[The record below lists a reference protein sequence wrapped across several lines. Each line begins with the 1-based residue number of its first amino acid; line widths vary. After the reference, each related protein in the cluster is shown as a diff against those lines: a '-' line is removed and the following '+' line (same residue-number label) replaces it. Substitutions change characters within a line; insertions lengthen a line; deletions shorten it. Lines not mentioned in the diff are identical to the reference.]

1 MKERMKKLTLLVFY
15 RDKAEITSALQ
26 ELGVIHLE
34 TVPVEESGVFERLE
48 NDLAEW
54 QRALH
59 MLDHYKDH
67 GTRQQGEPVPGN
79 PEDLREQILEYDD
92 ALQNIHHHLEG
103 LRKEENLLKPWGE
116 FSWEKIA
123 KLEAKGVYLEFCQ
136 SGKKEL
142 QQFEFGESVP
152 VVIFES
158 GGITHFVVISYGQ
171 KPELPFEHMPLP
183 HKSLSKIAGEKKEA
197 IKEQEEIAGKVSIL
211 ASGRQLIVKGLRK
224 SENTLSM
231 EIANHS
237 YAAMGEGKI
246 MRLTGWFPEKIEQK
260 VEGILGENNLTY
272 LIEDPSPGDKVP
284 VILHNQKYPRIF
296 ESITKIFQ
304 LPNYYEFDLT
314 PMIAVFYPIFF
325 GYCLGDAGY
334 GVVLI
339 IISVIGAFTFLK
351 KARNV
356 AALIF
361 VLGLMTAVVGIIKSG
376 TLFGIPIAE
385 RQDIPF
391 FAELSKY
398 ILINDDQDYI
408 FNAFNVALMIGVV
421 QIIVAVIINIVKN
434 IRYKGMV
441 YALGGVGKL
450 IIIVSTITLFLGSI
464 QKMTIFLPYTGLA
477 TVTLLAGIV
486 MVLLFHDPSIPLLRR
501 VGGGVLPLYF
511 IFTGLLGDVLSYIRL
526 FALGVASSILG
537 LVVNQI
543 GMQMMDGAGPV
554 VIGLSV
560 IFLIFGHSLNLA
572 LASLGAFVHPLRLT
586 FVEFYNNA
594 GFEGGGVPYSPFRKE
609 AT

>member
-1 MKERMKKLTLLVFY
+1 
-15 RDKAEITSALQ
+15 
-26 ELGVIHLE
+26 
-34 TVPVEESGVFERLE
+34 
-48 NDLAEW
+48 
-54 QRALH
+54 
-59 MLDHYKDH
+59 
-67 GTRQQGEPVPGN
+67 
-79 PEDLREQILEYDD
+79 
-92 ALQNIHHHLEG
+92 
-103 LRKEENLLKPWGE
+103 
-116 FSWEKIA
+116 
-123 KLEAKGVYLEFCQ
+123 
-136 SGKKEL
+136 
-142 QQFEFGESVP
+142 
-152 VVIFES
+152 
-158 GGITHFVVISYGQ
+158 
-171 KPELPFEHMPLP
+171 
-183 HKSLSKIAGEKKEA
+183 
-197 IKEQEEIAGKVSIL
+197 
-211 ASGRQLIVKGLRK
+211 
-224 SENTLSM
+224 M

-272 LIEDPSPGDKVP
+272 LIEDPAPGDKVP

-339 IISVIGAFTFLK
+339 ILSVIGAFTFFK

-421 QIIVAVIINIVKN
+421 QIIVAVITNIVKN

-464 QKMTIFLPYTGLA
+464 QKMPIFIPLYRYGDGNAFGRYLSLFCCSTIPRYRCFAGWEAAYCRFILFLPAFWEMYCHISGFLHS
-477 TVTLLAGIV
+477 VSLLQY
-486 MVLLFHDPSIPLLRR
+486 S
-501 VGGGVLPLYF
+501 
-511 IFTGLLGDVLSYIRL
+511 
-526 FALGVASSILG
+526 ALW
-537 LVVNQI
+537 
-543 GMQMMDGAGPV
+543 
-554 VIGLSV
+554 
-560 IFLIFGHSLNLA
+560 
-572 LASLGAFVHPLRLT
+572 
-586 FVEFYNNA
+586 
-594 GFEGGGVPYSPFRKE
+594 
-609 AT
+609 